1 MHTFSQFVRRTVVVV
16 VTMVLAAS
24 TWLRGRFE
32 DLLLLLPSRPGGRPG
47 RLARTSPLQLRRS
60 STRVAT
66 DG

>member
-1 MHTFSQFVRRTVVVV
+1 MHAFSQLVRRTMVVVI
-16 VTMVLAAS
+16 TMVLAAS

-32 DLLLLLPSRPGGRPG
+32 DLLLLLPGRPGGRPG
-47 RLARTSPLQLRRS
+47 RSVRTSHLQLRRS